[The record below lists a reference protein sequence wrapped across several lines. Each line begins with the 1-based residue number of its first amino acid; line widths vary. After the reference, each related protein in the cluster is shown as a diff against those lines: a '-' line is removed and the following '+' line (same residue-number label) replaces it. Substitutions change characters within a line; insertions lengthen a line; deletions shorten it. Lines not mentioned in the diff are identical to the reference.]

1 MTEESREQCAAR
13 QIEIIERFLGCIG
26 SLDLDR
32 AGDYLDEHCE
42 MTLPYLPSS
51 APLHGR
57 AAIIA
62 QFKATMPQM
71 LERMDFTFLQWYPS
85 LDSDV
90 VIAEYRSYCPLKGGG
105 GVYEN
110 DYITVFRF
118 REDRIVLYREYLNP
132 LQLNFG

>member
-1 MTEESREQCAAR
+1 
-13 QIEIIERFLGCIG
+13 
-26 SLDLDR
+26 
-32 AGDYLDEHCE
+32 
-42 MTLPYLPSS
+42 
-51 APLHGR
+51 
-57 AAIIA
+57 
-62 QFKATMPQM
+62 
-71 LERMDFTFLQWYPS
+71 DFTFLQWYPS